1 MRIWFTDQLSKLVD
15 SLPLLLVSNSLLYS
29 QPCLETA
36 LNIWM
41 LHMLENKYVLF
52 NVPELCMKTSLCVQ
66 HWEAFSAVCLA
77 QPHFLLSAGD
87 GGWVESAD
95 WSLSPGIPVAVAL
108 LHSHCHFMPFSHKEL
123 QRHSNNS
130 ARLPARP
137 FSLQKQISH
146 DHQFQLMIF
155 KNGSSSS

>member
-1 MRIWFTDQLSKLVD
+1 
-15 SLPLLLVSNSLLYS
+15 
-29 QPCLETA
+29 
-36 LNIWM
+36 M
-41 LHMLENKYVLF
+41 LHMVENKYVLF

-77 QPHFLLSAGD
+77 QPHFLLSAGE
-87 GGWVESAD
+87 GVSGVCRLKSEPRNPSGSGLAPF
-95 WSLSPGIPVAVAL
+95 SLSL
-108 LHSHCHFMPFSHKEL
+108 MPFSHKEL
-123 QRHSNNS
+123 QRHSNNG